1 MTNSIE
7 KAKNRR
13 ERRKQAQG
21 KSTNTGL
28 SLNPINPITPTQKF
42 AFDEF
47 YHDQH
52 LFLHGVAG
60 TCKTLIA
67 LYLALEQ
74 ISSKLAEQNKVVIV
88 RSAVPSRDI
97 GFLPGSVKE
106 KTKEYEAPYGAL
118 CTELYGRG
126 DAYTTL
132 KAKNIIEFMTTSY
145 VRGLTIR
152 DSIIILEE
160 IQNFT
165 YHEAASVLTRVGR
178 NCRVIISG
186 DFRQSDLEGRQ
197 KAGLSKLM
205 AIVKNMPSFS
215 FIEFG
220 VEDIVRSSF
229 VKEFILSQ
237 IRYEDNK
244 CQKNGLDSS
253 TNYIHEQ
260 RSVM

>member
-1 MTNSIE
+1 
-7 KAKNRR
+7 
-13 ERRKQAQG
+13 
-21 KSTNTGL
+21 
-28 SLNPINPITPTQKF
+28 
-42 AFDEF
+42 
-47 YHDQH
+47 
-52 LFLHGVAG
+52 
-60 TCKTLIA
+60 
-67 LYLALEQ
+67 
-74 ISSKLAEQNKVVIV
+74 
-88 RSAVPSRDI
+88 
-97 GFLPGSVKE
+97 
-106 KTKEYEAPYGAL
+106 
-118 CTELYGRG
+118 
-126 DAYTTL
+126 L